1 MLGRLIAM
9 GLATQVLFAG
19 QVLLAGHCAAQAV
32 DPGPVR
38 VGDRWSYEI
47 KDALTG
53 DLRQATTVV
62 VAEISDKEITT
73 RVSFKGKDR
82 PQTMV
87 FDHDWGRIDDGLF
100 KLRPAG
106 IGIRTPLQVGK
117 EWRSDANAV
126 NLQFGQTFRASGFA
140 KVVAQEQLA
149 VPAGTFD
156 TFRID
161 TTVRLVNTKDQTK
174 SHTYTFVFWYAPAI
188 NRWVKRK
195 MEWRFEGRLRDS
207 TSDELTEYSRAP

>member
-9 GLATQVLFAG
+9 SLATQVLF
-19 QVLLAGHCAAQAV
+19 AGHCAAQAV

-38 VGDRWSYEI
+38 VGDRWSYNI
-47 KDALTG
+47 SDDLTG
-53 DLRQATTVV
+53 DLRQAVTLVV
-62 VAEISDKEITT
+62 VETTEKEITT
-73 RVSFKGKDR
+73 RVSVKGKDR

-106 IGIRTPLQVGK
+106 IGIRKPLQIDK
-117 EWRSDANAV
+117 EWRSDANAI
-126 NLQFGQTFRASGFA
+126 NLQTGHTFRASGAA
-140 KVVAQEQLA
+140 KVAAQEQMK

-156 TFRID
+156 TFRVD

-195 MEWRFEGRLRDS
+195 TEWRFEGRLRDS
-207 TSDELTEYSRAP
+207 TSDELTEYSRRP

>member
-1 MLGRLIAM
+1 MS
-9 GLATQVLFAG
+9 LATQVLF
-19 QVLLAGHCAAQAV
+19 AGHCAAQAV

-38 VGDRWSYEI
+38 VGDRWSYNI
-47 KDALTG
+47 SDDLTG
-53 DLRQATTVV
+53 DLRQAVTLVV
-62 VAEISDKEITT
+62 VETTEKEITT
-73 RVSFKGKDR
+73 RVSVKGKDR

-106 IGIRTPLQVGK
+106 IGIRKPLQIDK
-117 EWRSDANAV
+117 EWRSDANAI
-126 NLQFGQTFRASGFA
+126 NLQTGHTFRASGAA
-140 KVVAQEQLA
+140 KVAAQEQMK

-156 TFRID
+156 TFRVD

-195 MEWRFEGRLRDS
+195 TEWRFEGRLRDS
-207 TSDELTEYSRAP
+207 TSDELTEYSRRP

>member
-9 GLATQVLFAG
+9 GLATQVF
-19 QVLLAGHCAAQAV
+19 LAGHCAAQAV

-38 VGDRWSYEI
+38 VGDRWSYNI
-47 KDALTG
+47 SDDLTG
-53 DLRQATTVV
+53 DLRQAVTLVV
-62 VAEISDKEITT
+62 VETTEKEITT
-73 RVSFKGKDR
+73 RVSVKGKDR

-106 IGIRTPLQVGK
+106 IGIRKPLQIGK
-117 EWRSDANAV
+117 EWRSDANAI
-126 NLQFGQTFRASGFA
+126 NLQTGHTFRASGAA
-140 KVVAQEQLA
+140 KVAAQEQMK

-156 TFRID
+156 TFRVD

-195 MEWRFEGRLRDS
+195 TEWRFEGRLRDS
-207 TSDELTEYSRAP
+207 TSDELTEYSRRP